1 MKKLME
7 SIPVKLLLIISKQ
20 NNYLS
25 RIMRE
30 LVCTYSHIVKVADR
44 LEKLKI
50 ITKKKEGRKTEI
62 KLTKKGLEVREH
74 LMAIQRLI

>member
-7 SIPVKLLLIISKQ
+7 SIPVKLLLIISEQ

-30 LVCTYSHIVKVADR
+30 LACTYSHIVKVADR

-50 ITKKKEGRKTEI
+50 ITKRKKGRKTEI

-74 LMAIQRLI
+74 LEAIQRLI